1 MGQQQLLLL
10 VLGTVIVGLS
20 VVVGINA
27 FSENQK
33 QSNADAMVTD
43 ALRIAS
49 DIQAYAAK
57 PDQYGGGGGWS
68 STSTNAPDFGDDLGY
83 TEETDGAAADQYG
96 NANGIYS
103 ISTSSS
109 ECGSDP
115 AGDVYVS
122 GVNDELGN
130 AACIGISG
138 LNSED
143 IETEIDYSYSSGG
156 SSGGSS

>member
-57 PDQYGGGGGWS
+57 PDQYGGGGGWE
-68 STSTNAPDFGDDLGY
+68 STTGTPPEFGADLGY
-83 TEETDGAAADQYG
+83 TEGTDGAETGEYG
-96 NANGIYS
+96 NVNGVFDIG
-103 ISTSSS
+103 TSPCS
-109 ECGSDP
+109 EDPTSNLDGSNTLTLS
-115 AGDVYVS
+115 AT
-122 GVNDELGN
+122 NDELGN
-130 AACIGISG
+130 AVCIGIDG

-143 IETEIDYSYSSGG
+143 IATVIDYNYSP
-156 SSGGSS
+156 